1 VSAAPHIGCSRLSSK
16 LPLRSFSTSG
26 RALLLLG
33 SALALLSSAQTV
45 FAAAPLAAANADL
58 QAGKADEAISLLNET
73 LRSDA
78 GNAQANNLL
87 CRVEYGLQQYD
98 QAAGYCEKAVS
109 LNGQDARYH
118 LWLGRATGER
128 ASRASFLSAFSLAR
142 KTRQEL
148 EAAVKLDP
156 RDVEALSDLG
166 EFYLEAPGAVGGG
179 IDKAGGIAGQLDSVE
194 SARAHQLRAAIA
206 EKNKDLGGAEQEY
219 KAALAA
225 ATHPAYQWMALASFY
240 RRHQRWNDL
249 DAALKSGEAA
259 ALRDK
264 HAAVALFNGASILVR
279 ANRQPDEAIRLY
291 QSYLASPDKTEEAP
305 AFDVHVRI
313 AKLLVQSG
321 DQPGAQRE
329 KAAALALAH
338 GYKPALALT
347 N

>member
-1 VSAAPHIGCSRLSSK
+1 MIASRKSGHCLRHRSLIAQAVLPALSAILFTGIPTPS
-16 LPLRSFSTSG
+16 
-26 RALLLLG
+26 LL
-33 SALALLSSAQTV
+33 
-45 FAAAPLAAANADL
+45 AAAPLATANADL

-73 LRSDA
+73 LHSDA
-78 GNAQANNLL
+78 NNAQANNLL
-87 CRVEYGLQQYD
+87 CRVEYGLQQFD
-98 QAAGYCEKAVS
+98 QASASCEKAVA
-109 LNGQDARYH
+109 LAPQDARYH

-128 ASRASFLSAFSLAR
+128 ASRASFLSAFSLAK

-148 EAAVKLDP
+148 ETAAKLDP

-179 IDKAGGIAGQLDSVE
+179 VDKAAGVAAQLDLIE

-206 EKNKDLGGAEQEY
+206 EKNKDISAAEQEF

-240 RRHQRWNDL
+240 RRHQRWTDME
-249 DAALKSGEAA
+249 AALKSGEAA

-264 HAAVALFNGASILVR
+264 HAVVALFNGASVLVR
-279 ANRQPDEAIRLY
+279 ANRQPNEAVRLY

-313 AKLLVQSG
+313 ARLLAQSG
-321 DQPGAQRE
+321 DQSGAQRE
-329 KAAALALAH
+329 KASALALAH
-338 GYKPALALT
+338 TFKPALDLK